1 MKKRFPFLLSL
12 ILLLSVYIFSQ
23 QRGFKVVHT
32 PQGKDITLYKGSYA
46 LVVGNGKYTAG
57 WDELSGAVNDAEG
70 IADVLRKNGFKV
82 TLVKNVDKG
91 TFLSE
96 LGNFTYKHGQDE
108 DNQLLFY
115 YAGHGHTTTL
125 ASGEELGY
133 LVMVDAPLPEKD
145 NFGFDNKSV
154 DMQTII
160 TYAKKIKSK
169 HALFIFD
176 SCFSGTVLNLRA
188 RVIPKAISDAV
199 RYPVRQFI
207 TAGRAAEPVPDRSVF
222 KQLLIDI
229 LEGKIE
235 EPIKDGY
242 ITGEE
247 LGLFLKSRVPE
258 YNKFQHPQYGKI
270 RDPNLDKGDF
280 VFVLEKAGPG
290 VQEEIPTPPT
300 AEKLDLSSIE
310 ESAKRREE
318 ARRKWSNWQEQM
330 ESDFKKV
337 KSIDQNPENTAEEKK
352 SAWDEFLRNYKADN
366 PFSTEDEQLR
376 QRAAQRLKAL
386 SKVEMAVRAR
396 VSLRSVAGNLSENEV
411 GEMLKRKNF
420 FSKRNDWNKN
430 YCNPR
435 GDFANEYEVKTIR
448 GDKVVLDHATG
459 LMWHQSGSEKTMT
472 YIKAK
477 QWIDELNSRGH
488 ADYTD
493 WRLPTLE
500 EVASLLERS
509 KMNGDLYVDPLFSA
523 KQIWIWTGDT
533 VNGYPG
539 WAWVVHFDHGHVLI
553 VGSGGSGLYVRPVR
567 KKLSE
572 SNAMV
577 KARVSLRSS
586 GQSLSWNEGK
596 SMVKRKNFFDSSWN
610 KSGGFENEYES
621 KTINGDKVVLDHA
634 TGLMWHQSGSDVY
647 MKYNKAKKWVGE
659 LNRRGYAGYS
669 DWRLPTLEE
678 GASLIERSKM
688 NGDLYIIPKF
698 SAKQTRIWMSDMV
711 TDYPGMAWIV
721 FFVSGD
727 VRRHSAAYVRP
738 VRSGR

>member
-1 MKKRFPFLLSL
+1 MKKRFPFLLLL
-12 ILLLSVYIFSQ
+12 ILLLSVYTFPQ
-23 QRGFKVVHT
+23 QRGFKVVRT
-32 PQGKDITLYKGSYA
+32 PQGKDIILYKGSYA
-46 LVVGNGKYTAG
+46 LIVGNGKYTAG
-57 WDELSGAVNDAEG
+57 WDELSGAVNDAEE

-82 TLVKNVDKG
+82 ALVKDVDKG

-154 DMQTII
+154 DMHTII

-242 ITGEE
+242 LTGEE
-247 LGLFLKSRVPE
+247 LGLFLKNRVPE

-280 VFVLEKAGPG
+280 VFLLEKAGPG
-290 VQEEIPTPPT
+290 VQEEIPTPPK
-300 AEKLDLSSIE
+300 AEKLDLSSLE
-310 ESAKRREE
+310 ESAKEREE
-318 ARRKWSNWQEQM
+318 SSGKWSNWQEQM
-330 ESDFKKV
+330 KSDFNKV
-337 KSIDQNPENTAEEKK
+337 ESIDKNPMNTAKEKR
-352 SAWDEFLRNYKADN
+352 SAWEDFLRNYKTDN
-366 PFSTEDEQLR
+366 PFSAEDEDLR
-376 QRAAQRLKAL
+376 QGAAQSLKAL
-386 SKVEMAVRAR
+386 SKVEIAVQAR
-396 VSLRSVAGNLSENEV
+396 VSLRSEAKSLSDNEV
-411 GEMLKRKNF
+411 SEMLKRKNF
-420 FSKRNDWNKN
+420 FSKRYDWNKN
-430 YCNPR
+430 FSNPR

-448 GDKVVLDHATG
+448 GDKIVLDHATG
-459 LMWHQSGSEKTMT
+459 LMWHQSGSEAYMK
-472 YIKAK
+472 YDKVK
-477 QWIDELNSRGH
+477 QWID
-488 ADYTD
+488 
-493 WRLPTLE
+493 
-500 EVASLLERS
+500 
-509 KMNGDLYVDPLFSA
+509 
-523 KQIWIWTGDT
+523 
-533 VNGYPG
+533 
-539 WAWVVHFDHGHVLI
+539 
-553 VGSGGSGLYVRPVR
+553 
-567 KKLSE
+567 
-572 SNAMV
+572 
-577 KARVSLRSS
+577 
-586 GQSLSWNEGK
+586 
-596 SMVKRKNFFDSSWN
+596 
-610 KSGGFENEYES
+610 
-621 KTINGDKVVLDHA
+621 
-634 TGLMWHQSGSDVY
+634 
-647 MKYNKAKKWVGE
+647 E

-688 NGDLYIIPKF
+688 NGDLYIDPKF
-698 SAKQTRIWMSDMV
+698 SAEQRWIWT
-711 TDYPGMAWIV
+711 TDPATDLSGRVWIIYFPYGYV
-721 FFVSGD
+721 GRYGVDANYD
-727 VRRHSAAYVRP
+727 VRL

>member
-1 MKKRFPFLLSL
+1 MKKRIAFLLL
-12 ILLLSVYIFSQ
+12 IILLLSFYTFSQ
-23 QRGFKVVHT
+23 KRGFKVIRT
-32 PQGKDITLYKGSYA
+32 PQGKEVTLYKGSFA

-70 IADVLRKNGFKV
+70 ITDVLRKNGFNV
-82 TLVKNVDKG
+82 TLVKDVDKK
-91 TFLSE
+91 TFLAE

-145 NFGFDNKSV
+145 PQDFDSKSV
-154 DMQTII
+154 DMKSII
-160 TYAKKIKSK
+160 TWALKMNSK
-169 HALFIFD
+169 HVLFMFD
-176 SCFSGTVLNLRA
+176 SCFSGTVLNLRD
-188 RVIPKAISDAV
+188 RVVPKAISDAV

-235 EPIKDGY
+235 EPIPDGY

-247 LGLFLKSRVPE
+247 LGLFLKNKVPE

-280 VFVLEKAGPG
+280 VFVIEKAGLG
-290 VQEEIPTPPT
+290 VQEKIPTPPK

-310 ESAKRREE
+310 DSAKRREE
-318 ARRKWSNWQEQM
+318 ARRKWNNWQEQM

-352 SAWDEFLRNYKADN
+352 SAWDEFMRNYNADN

-376 QRAAQRLKAL
+376 QKATQRIKAL
-386 SKVEMAVRAR
+386 SELDIDVRTR
-396 VSLRSVAGNLSENEV
+396 VSLRSLAGSLSENEV

-420 FSKRNDWNKN
+420 FSKQYNYNKN
-430 YCNPR
+430 FCNPR

-459 LMWHQSGSEKTMT
+459 LMWHQSGSDKYLT
-472 YIKAK
+472 YYKAK
-477 QWIDELNSRGH
+477 QWID
-488 ADYTD
+488 
-493 WRLPTLE
+493 
-500 EVASLLERS
+500 
-509 KMNGDLYVDPLFSA
+509 
-523 KQIWIWTGDT
+523 
-533 VNGYPG
+533 
-539 WAWVVHFDHGHVLI
+539 
-553 VGSGGSGLYVRPVR
+553 
-567 KKLSE
+567 
-572 SNAMV
+572 
-577 KARVSLRSS
+577 
-586 GQSLSWNEGK
+586 
-596 SMVKRKNFFDSSWN
+596 
-610 KSGGFENEYES
+610 
-621 KTINGDKVVLDHA
+621 
-634 TGLMWHQSGSDVY
+634 
-647 MKYNKAKKWVGE
+647 E

-688 NGDLYIIPKF
+688 NGNLYIDPKF
-698 SAKQTRIWMSDMV
+698 SVKQTWIWTSDTI
-711 TDYPGMAWIV
+711 TDYPGRVWVV
-721 FFVSGD
+721 FFYYGSVFRNYVD
-727 VRRHSAAYVRP
+727 FYDFVRP